1 VAVDDLVDWQLWNTI
16 TVDVANSRKSEK
28 AIFFIFKIW
37 AQSRVF
43 SPQNLPISAARHIF
57 TLFKKDLL
65 LEVRQQYS
73 FYGIL
78 LYIGATIFVIFNA
91 INDPEGRVWNGLF
104 WVIQLFICINAVAK
118 SFLQESRGRMLYFYS
133 LASPS
138 HFVLAK
144 LLFNSLLMLLMSAI
158 SLLLFFIFL
167 GNPLVK
173 AGQFIGL
180 VLLGGWSFSLV
191 FTFLAAIAA
200 KAQQNAA
207 IMAVLGF
214 PIIIP
219 QVILLLRL
227 SNAAFAPLL
236 TISPVTVLLLIALDF
251 LVILMAVILF
261 PFLWKD

>member
-1 VAVDDLVDWQLWNTI
+1 LSSVKNI
-16 TVDVANSRKSEK
+16 YS
-28 AIFFIFKIW
+28 
-37 AQSRVF
+37 
-43 SPQNLPISAARHIF
+43 
-57 TLFKKDLL
+57 LFKKDLL

-78 LYIGATIFVIFNA
+78 LYIGATIFVLYMAVNE
-91 INDPEGRVWNGLF
+91 PEAKVWNGLF

-133 LASPS
+133 ISSPGD
-138 HFVLAK
+138 FVLAK
-144 LLFNSLLMLLMSAI
+144 LLFNSLLMLLMSML
-158 SLLLFFIFL
+158 SLLLFSIFF
-167 GNPLVK
+167 GNPMEK
-173 AGQFIGL
+173 IWQFIGL
-180 VLLGGWSFSLV
+180 VLLGGWSLSLV

-219 QVILLLRL
+219 QLLLLMRL

-236 TISPVTVLLLIALDF
+236 TIPVGTVLLLVALDVM
-251 LVILMAVILF
+251 VILLAVILF

>member
-1 VAVDDLVDWQLWNTI
+1 M
-16 TVDVANSRKSEK
+16 
-28 AIFFIFKIW
+28 
-37 AQSRVF
+37 
-43 SPQNLPISAARHIF
+43 
-57 TLFKKDLL
+57 

-78 LYIGATIFVIFNA
+78 LYIGATIYVLFNA
-91 INDPEGRVWNGLF
+91 MKEPEGVVWNGLF

-133 LASPS
+133 LASPVN
-138 HFVLAK
+138 FILAK
-144 LLFNSLLMLLMSAI
+144 LLFNSLLMLLMSLL
-158 SLLLFFIFL
+158 SLLLFVLFL
-167 GNPLVK
+167 GNPFHK
-173 AGQFIGL
+173 AVPFIGL
-180 VLLGGWSFSLV
+180 VLLGGWSLSLV

-219 QVILLLRL
+219 QLLLLMQL

-236 TISPVTVLLLIALDF
+236 TIPFSSVLLLVALDM
-251 LVILMAVILF
+251 LVLLLAVILF